1 MEGDESFLVREEWV
15 LEQRI
20 AREDRAH
27 LREHVLH
34 EIEKRVD
41 HSRRHKLIFGA
52 DAADSALFL
61 DRGRLASPETETKR
75 SISRSLK

>member
-34 EIEKRVD
+34 EKRVD

-61 DRGRLASPETETKR
+61 DGGASASPETETKR